1 MVTAFKF
8 FKGQTVSCE
17 YDNSSKIVKFENIET
32 KEVYTL
38 NVNFVEDEMY
48 ACVVFYFI
56 NDQISF
62 TQT

>member
-17 YDNSSKIVKFENIET
+17 YDHSYKIVKFENIGT

-38 NVNFVEDEMY
+38 NVSFVEDEMC